1 MSLIESGK
9 VYLHPEPINTHAFL
23 TTIKDIVQPIAL
35 EKGVRLHIIKKFND
49 ITCIR
54 FDMLAMQQ
62 ILINLLSNAIKFS
75 KEKAVVNLIFQMKHN
90 KRGASLT
97 LLATGWAVRPYCF
110 DRNLSQSLKISK
122 LRIVTTETR
131 FFCDK
136 VNFLYF
142 SKIMI

>member
-1 MSLIESGK
+1 MALINDVLEMSQIESGK

-75 KEKAVVNLIFQMKHN
+75 KEKGVVNLIFQMKHN
-90 KRGASLT
+90 KRGQVDLT
-97 LLATGWAVRPYCF
+97 
-110 DRNLSQSLKISK
+110 
-122 LRIVTTETR
+122 IVVQ
-131 FFCDK
+131 DMGK
-136 VNFLYF
+136 G
-142 SKIMI
+142 I